1 MVFPLTK
8 KGNAKMRL
16 ASFRQGAR
24 RSYGLVVP
32 EGIVDLGADGAPD
45 LQAALASMTPEE
57 IRSGTQRSSRLVEQ
71 GGFEWLPPI
80 VAPEKILCVGHNYRR
95 HVAEIGAALPNHPS
109 FFVRFPSSQV
119 GHEQPI
125 VRPAAS
131 EMYDFEG
138 ELAVVIGREAR
149 HVAPERALEHVAGY
163 ACFAENSVRDFQS
176 HSGQATAGK
185 NFERSGAFG
194 PWLVTTDEV
203 ADIADMTLVT
213 RLNGQEVQRSDLDD
227 LIFSIPELIAYASR
241 FTRLKPGDVI
251 VTGTPSGVGSA
262 RKPPLWMKAGDVLEV
277 EISKIGVL
285 RNPVVDEMAP

>member
-1 MVFPLTK
+1 
-8 KGNAKMRL
+8 MRL
-16 ASFRQGAR
+16 ASFRRGAR
-24 RSYGLVVP
+24 RSFGAVVP
-32 EGIVDLGADGAPD
+32 EGIIDLGTDGAPD
-45 LQAALASMTPEE
+45 LQTALGTMTLEDL
-57 IRSGTQRSSRLVEQ
+57 RSSAQRSSRLLEQ
-71 GGFEWLPPI
+71 GSFEWLPPV

-95 HVAEIGAALPNHPS
+95 HVAETGAAVPSHPS

-125 VRPAAS
+125 VRPS
-131 EMYDFEG
+131 VSDMYDFEG

-163 ACFAENSVRDFQS
+163 ACFAENSVRDFQR

-194 PWLVTTDEV
+194 PWIVTADEV
-203 ADIADMTLVT
+203 ADTADMTLVT
-213 RLNGQEVQRSDLDD
+213 RLNGNEVQRSGLDD
-227 LIFSIPELIAYASR
+227 LIFSIPDLIAYASR
-241 FTRLKPGDVI
+241 FTRLKQGDVI

-262 RKPPLWMKAGDVLEV
+262 RKAGDVLEI

-285 RNPVVDEMAP
+285 RNPVIDEKVQ